1 MSVVSRA
8 SLGAFFMLC
17 SGVALHAQSAQPSRR
32 SAPPRTE
39 IVRYEVLWRTE
50 FLEQPSPTAPVIAW
64 LDSGRVLVPAM
75 PEKYETG
82 HARIVVDG
90 RPGWVDNGY
99 IRRIVTLRET
109 TRIVDTVTRTGPRVP
124 VRRPGDPRAPDRVSP
139 SRP

>member
-8 SLGAFFMLC
+8 SLGAFLMLC
-17 SGVALHAQSAQPSRR
+17 AATSAEAQLSPSARR
-32 SAPPRTE
+32 PAPQRTE

-50 FLEQPSPTAPVIAW
+50 FLEHPSPTAPVIAW
-64 LDSGRVLVPAM
+64 LDSGRVLVPAT

-82 HARIVVDG
+82 HARIIVDG
-90 RPGWVDNGY
+90 RQGWVDNGY

-109 TRIVDTVTRTGPRVP
+109 TRLVDTVHRTGPRVP
-124 VRRPGDPRAPDRVSP
+124 ARRPGDPRAPDRVSP